1 MRQNRNNDNGNRQRM
16 LKFRKKGR
24 RLPQVRRKSRRSVW
38 TLVLLVLGFSSL
50 CGWTLTLSQS
60 SVSTAAQPPAVL
72 AQATSAGIGTV
83 DAVPPSLQLA
93 QETYLARCATCHIGI
108 PPAVLPSESWKNI
121 LEDENHYG
129 VPWTPMRNP
138 DLALA
143 WKYARTFSR
152 PNNPTE
158 DPPYRIARSQYFK
171 ILHPKVK
178 FTEPVKI
185 GTCISCHP
193 GVSSFNFRDLN
204 PQWKDAP

>member
-1 MRQNRNNDNGNRQRM
+1 M

-24 RLPQVRRKSRRSVW
+24 RLPQVRRKSRQSVW

-50 CGWTLTLSQS
+50 CGWTLTLSQN
-60 SVSTAAQPPAVL
+60 SVSEAAQPATVL
-72 AQATSAGIGTV
+72 AQAATPAIGTV
-83 DAVPPSLQLA
+83 DAIPTSLQLA

-108 PPAVLPSESWKNI
+108 PPEVLPSESWKNI
-121 LEDENHYG
+121 LEDDNHYG

-143 WKYARTFSR
+143 WKYARTLSR

-158 DPPYRIARSQYFK
+158 DPPYRVARSQYFK

-193 GVSSFNFRDLN
+193 SVSSFNFRDLT

>member
-1 MRQNRNNDNGNRQRM
+1 M

-24 RLPQVRRKSRRSVW
+24 RLPRVRRKSRQSVW

-50 CGWTLTLSQS
+50 CGWTLTLSQN
-60 SVSTAAQPPAVL
+60 SVSEAAQPAAVL
-72 AQATSAGIGTV
+72 AQAATPAIGTV
-83 DAVPPSLQLA
+83 DAIPASLQLA

-108 PPAVLPSESWKNI
+108 PPEVLPSESWKNI
-121 LEDENHYG
+121 LEDDNHYG

-158 DPPYRIARSQYFK
+158 DPPYRVARSQYFK

-193 GVSSFNFRDLN
+193 GVSSFNFRDLT

>member
-1 MRQNRNNDNGNRQRM
+1 M

-24 RLPQVRRKSRRSVW
+24 RLPQVRRKSRQSVW

-50 CGWTLTLSQS
+50 CGWTLTLSQN
-60 SVSTAAQPPAVL
+60 SVSEAAQPAAVL
-72 AQATSAGIGTV
+72 AQTTTPAIGTV
-83 DAVPPSLQLA
+83 DAIPASLQLA

-108 PPAVLPSESWKNI
+108 PPEVLPSESWKNI
-121 LEDENHYG
+121 LEDDNHYG
-129 VPWTPMRNP
+129 VPWNPMRNP

-143 WKYARTFSR
+143 WKYTRTLSR

-158 DPPYRIARSQYFK
+158 DPPYRVARSQYFK

-193 GVSSFNFRDLN
+193 GVSSFNFRDLT